1 MVSVHVSRLES
12 SGAGGEGE
20 TGDEEG
26 DDEGINKSV
35 LLEEPA
41 ESLVSSHPEDVG
53 PVGEHV
59 ESPAQAA
66 DDSDQDEDYD
76 LLRIV
81 GKLHGEPGG
90 EVRHNGL
97 LVIEP
102 DAQHG
107 EGR

>member
-1 MVSVHVSRLES
+1 MVSVHVSRLKS

-66 DDSDQDEDYD
+66 DDSDQDEDDD

-90 EVRHNGL
+90 VR
-97 LVIEP
+97 V
-102 DAQHG
+102 AQPG
-107 EGR
+107 RVEEGVRDPPGP